1 MKNNFIKKIIIG
13 TAQFGT
19 KYGVSNK
26 KRISKEQIKK
36 IFYFLEK
43 KNIHTFDTAENYGD
57 AELKIGKY
65 NKKQQ
70 FILSTKISSL
80 KKVKL
85 KDLEQQIEYKVEN
98 MCKRLNTNKINYL
111 LLHDFKD
118 IQKKDNKSK
127 KIISTL
133 TKIKKSGKILNFG
146 VSVYSCRDIEK
157 IIKNYKID
165 FVQIPFNLFDQSL
178 LKKNFYKK
186 LQNKKIDIHIRSIFL
201 QGLVFIDYKKEK
213 NKKILKLTKKINFF
227 LEKKKHEKIRL
238 LINFIKNYN
247 FYKKIVIGVNSLNQL
262 KEIIEM
268 FERKNNYNKSQ
279 FLQYKRSDKFL
290 IDPRNWKV

>member
-65 NKKQQ
+65 NKKKQ
-70 FILSTKISSL
+70 FALSTKISSL
-80 KKVKL
+80 KKIKQ
-85 KDLEQQIEYKVEN
+85 KDLEEQINSKVEN
-98 MCKRLNTNKINYL
+98 MCNRLNTNKINYL

-118 IQKKDNKSK
+118 IQRKNNKSK
-127 KIISTL
+127 KIIAIL
-133 TKIKKSGKILNFG
+133 RKIKKSGKILNFG
-146 VSVYSCRDIEK
+146 VSVYSCKDAEK
-157 IIKNYKID
+157 IIESHKID
-165 FVQIPFNLFDQSL
+165 FIQIPFNLFDQSL

-186 LQNKKIDIHIRSIFL
+186 LQKKKIDIHIRSIFL
-201 QGLVFIDYKKEK
+201 QGLVFINYKKEK
-213 NKKILKLTKKINFF
+213 NKKILKITKKINFF
-227 LEKKKHEKIRL
+227 LEKKKNEKIKL

-247 FYKKIVIGVNSLNQL
+247 FFKKIVIGVNSLNQI
-262 KEIIEM
+262 KEITKI
-268 FERKNNYNKSQ
+268 FEQNVNYNKSQ
-279 FLQYKRSDKFL
+279 FLEYKRTDKSL

>member
-1 MKNNFIKKIIIG
+1 MNNNFTKKIMIG

-19 KYGVSNK
+19 KYGVSNMK
-26 KRISKEQIKK
+26 KISKDQIKK
-36 IFYFLEK
+36 IFNFLKK
-43 KNIHTFDTAENYGD
+43 KNINKFDTAENYGD
-57 AELKIGKY
+57 SELIIGEY
-65 NKKQQ
+65 NNKKQ

-85 KDLEQQIEYKVEN
+85 KDLEQHIQYKVKN
-98 MCKRLNTNKINYL
+98 MCKRLNTYKINYL

-118 IQKKDNKSK
+118 IHKKNIKSK
-127 KIISTL
+127 KIISIL
-133 TKIKKSGKILNFG
+133 RKIKKSGKILKFG
-146 VSVYSCRDIEK
+146 VSVYSYKDIEK

-178 LKKNFYKK
+178 LEKNFYKK

-213 NKKILKLTKKINFF
+213 NKKILKIAKKLNFF
-227 LEKKKHEKIRL
+227 LEKRKHEKIKL

-247 FYKKIVIGVNSLNQL
+247 FYQKIVIGVNSFNQL
-262 KEIIEM
+262 REIIRM
-268 FERKNNYNKSQ
+268 FETKDDYNESQ
-279 FLQYKRSDKFL
+279 FLQYKISDKSL